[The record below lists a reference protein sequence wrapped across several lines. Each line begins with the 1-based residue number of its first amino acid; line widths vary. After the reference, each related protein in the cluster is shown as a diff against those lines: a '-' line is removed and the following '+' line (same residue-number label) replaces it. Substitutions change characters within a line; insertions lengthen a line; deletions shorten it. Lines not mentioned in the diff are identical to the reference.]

1 MASRR
6 VRPRTIAAYSTNSRA
21 YLVGLASPILSEPL
35 IDMRQH
41 RLAECEVDLA
51 IFLCNCVSARPADIQ
66 RLHSGVDPVPQPVRA
81 SYGRHVQTAALQRAS
96 IAISNAPTIAITPS
110 TNAAGCPLQTVSRVA
125 PGRHVQRAC
134 R

>member
-81 SYGRHVQTAALQRAS
+81 PYGRLPPNIQSLPWLR
-96 IAISNAPTIAITPS
+96 
-110 TNAAGCPLQTVSRVA
+110 
-125 PGRHVQRAC
+125 
-134 R
+134 